1 MPAEAPLIA
10 ARRSP
15 RSWRGFLASLLV
27 HIGLIA
33 SAAWFV
39 VSRTTSLPRGP
50 DPSVHTVA
58 GGREAGSETP
68 VRKAP
73 PPAHPAVALRRIAV
87 ASPSSVSLPDL
98 PAAQALGGLA
108 ASSAGQGPGGLSGGR
123 GFGGGGGQGLGLGQG
138 LAAGF
143 VGKPVLGAT
152 IRAQKVAVYL
162 DCSGSMKPYLER
174 VDGEI
179 RKQFPDADVF
189 RFDGARVVALGD
201 DIVHGRRFHG
211 DAPKLHE
218 GPTET
223 VVASLTASGQRLQ
236 AKIREACEKGSLGAW
251 VDWLL
256 AEPYDALVVFSD
268 FQDGVRIYE
277 EGPKGNSHLIY
288 SDSAYHR
295 MNDRKALSYRW
306 EKAWLEAFGQAE
318 QRQGPRLYLFSIQTP
333 PQDFLLKCVQASGG
347 TAVDVGWLRSGRRG
361 R

>member
-174 VDGEI
+174 VEASVRRALADQENGTAATRWSDALSSSGVPRSWDGV
-179 RKQFPDADVF
+179 QFEPRLTDARAITVLVPPAAAFKPIELIGGATGWYAWNWLWQLRGALDLLVGGVGMRRSRPSPAADPTGWFGRAYWYALYPIHQLVF
-189 RFDGARVVALGD
+189 GGMLRGIAQA
-201 DIVHGRRFHG
+201 
-211 DAPKLHE
+211 A
-218 GPTET
+218 
-223 VVASLTASGQRLQ
+223 TAS
-236 AKIREACEKGSLGAW
+236 I
-251 VDWLL
+251 
-256 AEPYDALVVFSD
+256 
-268 FQDGVRIYE
+268 
-277 EGPKGNSHLIY
+277 SH
-288 SDSAYHR
+288 
-295 MNDRKALSYRW
+295 
-306 EKAWLEAFGQAE
+306 
-318 QRQGPRLYLFSIQTP
+318 
-333 PQDFLLKCVQASGG
+333 
-347 TAVDVGWLRSGRRG
+347 
-361 R
+361 

>member
-27 HIGLIA
+27 HLGLIA
-33 SAAWFV
+33 GAAWYV

-68 VRKAP
+68 VRRAP

-87 ASPSSVSLPDL
+87 AGPSSVSLPDL

-138 LAAGF
+138 LAGGF

-251 VDWLL
+251 VDRLL

-277 EGPKGNSHLIY
+277 EGPKGNPHLIY

-295 MNDRKALSYRW
+295 VNDRKVLSYRW
-306 EKAWLEAFGQAE
+306 EKAWLEAFGRAE

-333 PQDFLLKCVQASGG
+333 PQAFLLKCVQASGG